1 MKGIVFREFIDMIEN
16 HFGEDMVD
24 NLIETTKP
32 ASGGSYT
39 TVGTYDH
46 NELLAM
52 VKTLSKQTGIS
63 EADLVHS
70 FGKHLAGI
78 FSKKFPAFFDDCP
91 NTFEFLKKI
100 DNHIH
105 VEVKKLYPDAEL
117 PKFTY
122 IQHSELEFELIY
134 ESQRNFSH
142 LAHGLIEGC
151 MEYFKEAF
159 QIHREDILDTGSNT
173 KVAFKLRRLVQ

>member
-1 MKGIVFREFIDMIEN
+1 MKGIVFREFTDMVEN
-16 HFGEDMVD
+16 HFGESMVD
-24 NLIETTKP
+24 DIIATTNP

-46 NELLAM
+46 GELVAM
-52 VKTLSKQTGIS
+52 VGVLSDRTGI
-63 EADLVHS
+63 AAAVLVHS
-70 FGKHLAGI
+70 FGKHLAGV
-78 FSKKFPAFFDDCP
+78 FSRKFPAFFDDCP

-122 IQHSELEFELIY
+122 LQHSELEFELIY
-134 ESQRNFSH
+134 ESQRDFSH

-151 MEYFKEAF
+151 MEYFNEAF
-159 QIHREDILDTGSNT
+159 QIHREDVLGGGNT
-173 KVAFKLRRLVQ
+173 TVIFKLRRLVQ

>member
-1 MKGIVFREFIDMIEN
+1 MKGIVFREFTDMVEN
-16 HFGEDMVD
+16 QFGEAMVD
-24 NLIETTKP
+24 DLIETTQPK
-32 ASGGSYT
+32 SGGSYT

-46 NELLAM
+46 AELVAM
-52 VKTLSKQTGIS
+52 VGVLSERTGI
-63 EADLVHS
+63 AAPALVHH
-70 FGKHLAGI
+70 FGKHLASV
-78 FSKKFPAFFDDCP
+78 FSKKFPAFFNDCP

-122 IQHSELEFELIY
+122 IQHSEQEFELIY
-134 ESQRNFSH
+134 ESQRNFAH

-151 MEYFKEAF
+151 MEHFNEAF
-159 QIHREDILDTGSNT
+159 QISREDIADENGT
-173 KVAFKLRRLVQ
+173 KAMFKLRRLV

>member
-1 MKGIVFREFIDMIEN
+1 MKGIVFREFTDMVEN
-16 HFGEDMVD
+16 QFGEAMVD
-24 NLIETTKP
+24 DLIETTQPK
-32 ASGGSYT
+32 SGGSYT

-46 NELLAM
+46 GELVAM
-52 VKTLSKQTGIS
+52 VGVLSERTGI
-63 EADLVHS
+63 AGDALVHH
-70 FGKHLAGI
+70 FGKHLASV

-122 IQHSELEFELIY
+122 IEHNDREFELIY
-134 ESQRNFSH
+134 ESQRNFAH

-151 MEYFKEAF
+151 MEHFKEAF
-159 QIHREDILDTGSNT
+159 QIHREDLPEGNNT
-173 KVAFKLRRLVQ
+173 KAVFKLRRLV

>member
-1 MKGIVFREFIDMIEN
+1 MKGIVFREFTDMVEN
-16 HFGEDMVD
+16 QFGEAMVD
-24 NLIETTKP
+24 DLIETTQPK
-32 ASGGSYT
+32 SGGSYT

-46 NELLAM
+46 AELVAM
-52 VKTLSKQTGIS
+52 VGVLSERTGLS
-63 EADLVHS
+63 GDVLVHH
-70 FGKHLAGI
+70 FGKHLAEV

-122 IQHSELEFELIY
+122 IQHSEQEFELIY
-134 ESQRNFSH
+134 ESQRNFAH

-151 MEYFKEAF
+151 MEHFKEAF
-159 QIHREDILDTGSNT
+159 QIHREDVADESGT
-173 KVAFKLRRLVQ
+173 KAIFKLRRLI

>member
-1 MKGIVFREFIDMIEN
+1 MKGIVFREFTDMVEH
-16 HFGEDMVD
+16 HFGESMVD
-24 NLIETTKP
+24 DLIVTTNP

-46 NELLAM
+46 GELIAM
-52 VKTLSKQTGIS
+52 VQILSERTGIT
-63 EADLVHS
+63 APTLVHS
-70 FGKHLAGI
+70 FGKHLADV

-122 IQHSELEFELIY
+122 IQHSEFEFELIY
-134 ESQRNFSH
+134 ESQRDFSH

-159 QIHREDILDTGSNT
+159 QINREDILGGSNT
-173 KVAFKLRRLVQ
+173 KVIFKLRRLV

>member
-1 MKGIVFREFIDMIEN
+1 MKGIVFREFIDMIESQ
-16 HFGEDMVD
+16 FGEATVD
-24 NLIETTKP
+24 HLIESTHP
-32 ASGGSYT
+32 ASGGAYT

-46 NELLAM
+46 RELVAM
-52 VKTLSKQTGIS
+52 VEALSTQTGIS
-63 EADLVHS
+63 VDALQHH
-70 FGKHLAGI
+70 FGKHLANI
-78 FSKKFPAFFDDCP
+78 FSRKFPSFFNDCL

-122 IQHSELEFELIY
+122 LEHSETAFELIY
-134 ESQRNFSH
+134 ESQRDFSH

-159 QIHREDILDTGSNT
+159 QINREDASSDSNT
-173 KVAFKLRRLVQ
+173 KVIFHLRRLVQ

>member
-1 MKGIVFREFIDMIEN
+1 MKGIVFREFTDMVEN
-16 HFGEDMVD
+16 HFGESMVD
-24 NLIETTKP
+24 DLIETTKP

-46 NELLAM
+46 GELLAM
-52 VKTLSKQTGIS
+52 VGVLSQRTGI
-63 EADLVHS
+63 AAAVLVHN
-70 FGKHLAGI
+70 FGKHLAVV
-78 FSKKFPAFFDDCP
+78 FSTKFPAFFNDCS

-117 PKFTY
+117 PTFTY
-122 IQHSELEFELIY
+122 VQHSELEFELIY
-134 ESQRNFSH
+134 ESQRDFSH

-159 QIHREDILDTGSNT
+159 QIHREDILGGNNT
-173 KVAFKLRRLVQ
+173 KVIFKLRRLVQ